1 MAATK
6 ASRAKEE
13 ATADILPDEVQE
25 QLETWRE
32 NLEELDANVRHV
44 VREHPFATL
53 FGAVLGGY
61 LVGRLIARR

>member
-6 ASRAKEE
+6 ASRAKE
-13 ATADILPDEVQE
+13 AAAADIIPDEVQE
-25 QLETWRE
+25 QLEVWRD
-32 NLEELDANVRHV
+32 NLAELDANVREV